1 MGRGE
6 IDKPL
11 SLKEK
16 HLTGFSRTQKYNP
29 MQACVQ
35 ATVSNV
41 NWTMGMYG
49 RVTHKPYKT
58 FWYGKCGTPYIHP
71 LTRTVPKWMQSNNG
85 MLRPSD
91 NCVIS
96 MAV

>member
-1 MGRGE
+1 
-6 IDKPL
+6 
-11 SLKEK
+11 
-16 HLTGFSRTQKYNP
+16 
-29 MQACVQ
+29 
-35 ATVSNV
+35 
-41 NWTMGMYG
+41 MYG

-58 FWYGKCGTPYIHP
+58 FWYGKGGTPYIHP